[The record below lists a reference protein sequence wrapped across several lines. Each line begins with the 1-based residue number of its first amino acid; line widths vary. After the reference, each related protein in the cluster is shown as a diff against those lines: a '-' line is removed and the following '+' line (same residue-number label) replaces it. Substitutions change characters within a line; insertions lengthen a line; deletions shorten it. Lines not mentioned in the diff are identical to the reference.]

1 MWYFFDADMQR
12 QLAAIKEL
20 TTRRVTGPTREWPVV
35 FIKEDNAFLVIR
47 EWANGELT
55 AYLQPRS

>member
-1 MWYFFDADMQR
+1 
-12 QLAAIKEL
+12 LAAIKEL

>member
-1 MWYFFDADMQR
+1 MWNFFDADVQR

-20 TTRRVTGPTREWPVV
+20 TTRRVTGPAREWPVV
-35 FIKEDNAFLVIR
+35 FIEKDKAVLVIR

-55 AYLQPRS
+55 ACLQPRS